1 MPGYNPK
8 YNFSSAFEVGPAG
21 ENSNSIR
28 QSMLDAGKRFQ
39 EVDDA
44 QQLELQ
50 RVATNTALGEAG
62 QLGWDL
68 DQIQEKAPG
77 LYAKW
82 ANDPNV
88 DMVALTDGMRLRGT
102 TADQLLTGASRRAVD
117 VSSIAKDTS
126 DIATNADA
134 LLTNADTRK
143 TNDLDRQYNAY
154 RLKRAGKLAE
164 REDEA
169 YMKQQ
174 VYAERSAEFNNWYSA
189 EDGGFN
195 QAALNEVLPTI
206 ARMGY
211 TGEERE
217 RKIAKA
223 VEDWKGD
230 KMQDPDWIV
239 NHAREMGL
247 PDEAF
252 AEINQ
257 VGRDLK
263 EIRLMVAERAI
274 VNSEKRIKGES
285 QQDDFKRDFAFNSN
299 SATLGW
305 DKITKKYTHGAQSSN
320 MNDGRGLRYAEKEGM
335 QVKDETTKLALE
347 FLKDQF
353 SSESAYKHV
362 LDIIR
367 GPERKTIL
375 TRNDMQLIADERNNL
390 MADVAAEI
398 NDKDTADNP
407 GGTWLENLEFDNAA
421 EQSQQFIPVVIPG
434 VNNVEI
440 DNTTKALINRLKE
453 EGMTLKINSERQDS
467 PEDIIVTDRS
477 LALIERL
484 LGEIDT
490 VAQGRDLDSLAAWPK
505 REVERKQQDIQ
516 SIIKSLQRG
525 DSYYKSITTPSPGKL

>member
-1 MPGYNPK
+1 MPYDPNF
-8 YNFSSAFEVGPAG
+8 NFSSTFQAGPAG
-21 ENSNSIR
+21 EDSADIR
-28 QSMLDAGKRFQ
+28 QSILDAGKRFQ
-39 EVDDA
+39 DIDDA

-50 RVATNTALGEAG
+50 RVATNAALGEAG

-68 DQIQEKAPG
+68 DQIQEKAPD

-88 DMVALTDGMRLRGT
+88 NMGVLTDSMRLRGT
-102 TADQLLTGASRRAVD
+102 TANTLLDSVSGRAVD
-117 VSSIAKDTS
+117 TSSIAKDTS
-126 DIATNADA
+126 DIATNADE
-134 LLTNADTRK
+134 LLTNVDTRK
-143 TNDLDRQYNAY
+143 TNDLDRKYNEY

-164 REDEA
+164 REDAEYA
-169 YMKQQ
+169 QQQ
-174 VYAERSAEFNNWYSA
+174 VYEQRSAGFNEWYSA
-189 EDGGFN
+189 DDGGFN
-195 QAALNEVLPTI
+195 QAALNEVLPAI

-217 RKIAKA
+217 RKLAKA

-257 VGRDLK
+257 VGRELK
-263 EIRLMVAERAI
+263 EIRLMAAERAI
-274 VNSEKRIKGES
+274 VNSEKRLKGES

-305 DKITKKYTHGAQSSN
+305 DPVTKKYTHGAQSSN

-335 QVKDETTKLALE
+335 QVKDETTKLALN

-362 LDIIR
+362 LDRIR
-367 GPERKTIL
+367 GPERKTTL

-390 MADVAAEI
+390 MADVAAEM

-407 GGTWLENLEFDNAA
+407 GGTWLENLEFNNAA
-421 EQSQQFIPVVIPG
+421 EQSQKFVPVVVPG
-434 VNNVEI
+434 AINSKSNI
-440 DNTTKALINRLKE
+440 TTEDLIKRLKE
-453 EGMTLKINSERQDS
+453 VDMTLNINPDRQDS
-467 PEDIIVTDRS
+467 PEDSASTDRS
-477 LALIERL
+477 LILIKTL
-484 LGEIDT
+484 LDEIELIAKD
-490 VAQGRDLDSLAAWPK
+490 QDIDSLAAWPK
-505 REVERKQQDIQ
+505 REVERNQKDIQ
-516 SIIKSLQRG
+516 SIIRDLGRG
-525 DSYYKSITTPSPGKL
+525 DAYYAPITTPSPGKL